1 MHTFLQLALSSLF
14 TVCILLLSGC
24 SFLLTTEQGDHY
36 TPADVISMVEKEFA
50 ALQPHLVI
58 QSTAVEKEK
67 PFQRNL
73 YHLYD
78 QAHDIFF
85 TCTADVR
92 RPTLP
97 FPGGQ
102 RTTNALFNYAAAYSH
117 YINANIIPSAA
128 TRNIRLT
135 TEAEAQELQTSKLTR
150 TVGMGDK
157 TPLFQANHFVFVNAD
172 TTGEDAANLC
182 KQIYHLYRPHN
193 DDALL
198 RTLGLRNIAFYYL
211 PSGQE
216 DLKKAVYLMTFRINR
231 EGHKEWN
238 KVLKDNINCPLD
250 ITDANTQERE
260 LANHFQHL
268 ICQAAA
274 K

>member
-24 SFLLTTEQGDHY
+24 SFLLTTEQGDPY
-36 TPADVISMVEKEFA
+36 TPADVVSMVEKEFA

-85 TCTADVR
+85 TCTANVR

-102 RTTNALFNYAAAYSH
+102 RTTNAF
-117 YINANIIPSAA
+117 IA
-128 TRNIRLT
+128 TISMPT
-135 TEAEAQELQTSKLTR
+135 SSPAQLPETS
-150 TVGMGDK
+150 V
-157 TPLFQANHFVFVNAD
+157 
-172 TTGEDAANLC
+172 
-182 KQIYHLYRPHN
+182 
-193 DDALL
+193 
-198 RTLGLRNIAFYYL
+198 
-211 PSGQE
+211 
-216 DLKKAVYLMTFRINR
+216 
-231 EGHKEWN
+231 
-238 KVLKDNINCPLD
+238 
-250 ITDANTQERE
+250 
-260 LANHFQHL
+260 
-268 ICQAAA
+268 
-274 K
+274 